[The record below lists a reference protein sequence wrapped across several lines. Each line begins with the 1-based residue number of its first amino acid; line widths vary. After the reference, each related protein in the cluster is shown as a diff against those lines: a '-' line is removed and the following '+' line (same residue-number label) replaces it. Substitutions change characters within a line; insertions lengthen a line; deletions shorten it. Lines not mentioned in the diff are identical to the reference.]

1 MKSPK
6 KEVEEEDDDFLE
18 DLVVD
23 TDPEKPKKK
32 TMYSN
37 LKPGGLSQ
45 RLKIAKAYWIKD
57 RRESQQQENRTM
69 MMMMMMK
76 MMTKGKTDNYR
87 ASGGKVKEQWKR
99 PGIKRK
105 KKKHD
110 DSVSTYKVEY
120 F

>member
-37 LKPGGLSQ
+37 LKLGGLSQ

-57 RRESQQQENRTM
+57 RRESQRQENRM

-87 ASGGKVKEQWKR
+87 ASGGKVKEQRKR